1 MQKSYR
7 DSHRKVLA
15 MGRFAALS
23 IFSAIGF
30 SIGFLGYL
38 ASPTVYNWL
47 SNSVPS
53 MVLNQVFVGAI
64 ASGVA
69 CSIASIMLINRWSKR
84 P

>member
-1 MQKSYR
+1 
-7 DSHRKVLA
+7 

-47 SNSVPS
+47 SNSFPGI
-53 MVLNQVFVGAI
+53 VLNQVFVGAV
-64 ASGVA
+64 ASGIA
-69 CSIASIMLINRWSKR
+69 GSIATIMLVIRWSKR

>member
-1 MQKSYR
+1 
-7 DSHRKVLA
+7 

-47 SNSVPS
+47 SSSVPS
-53 MVLNQVFVGAI
+53 IILNQVFIGALVSGI
-64 ASGVA
+64 AV
-69 CSIASIMLINRWSKR
+69 SIAAIMIVTRWSKR

>member
-1 MQKSYR
+1 VQKSYL

-23 IFSAIGF
+23 IFSAVGF
-30 SIGFLGYL
+30 SIGFLGYV

-53 MVLNQVFVGAI
+53 ILLSQVFIGAI
-64 ASGVA
+64 VSGIAS
-69 CSIASIMLINRWSKR
+69 SIAAIMLVIRWSKR

>member
-1 MQKSYR
+1 
-7 DSHRKVLA
+7 VLA

>member
-15 MGRFAALS
+15 MGRFAALF

-30 SIGFLGYL
+30 SIGFLAYL

-47 SNSVPS
+47 ASSVPS
-53 MVLNQVFVGAI
+53 VVLNQVFVGAV
-64 ASGVA
+64 ASGIA
-69 CSIASIMLINRWSKR
+69 GSIASLMLVNRWSKR

>member
-1 MQKSYR
+1 
-7 DSHRKVLA
+7 VLA
-15 MGRFAALS
+15 IMGRFAALF

-38 ASPTVYNWL
+38 ASPTMNSWL

-53 MVLNQVFVGAI
+53 LALNEVFIGAI
-64 ASGVA
+64 VA
-69 CSIASIMLINRWSKR
+69 GIVGSIASMTLVIRWSKR